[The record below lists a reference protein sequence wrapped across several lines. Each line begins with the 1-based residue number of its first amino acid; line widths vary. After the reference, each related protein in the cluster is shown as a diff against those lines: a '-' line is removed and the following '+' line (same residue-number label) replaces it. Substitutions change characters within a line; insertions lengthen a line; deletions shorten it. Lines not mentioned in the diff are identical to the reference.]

1 VTAGRL
7 YVVPTPI
14 GNLEDMTHR
23 AVRVLGEVSVVA
35 AEDTRSV
42 RVLLDRYGLSPPR
55 VVSFFEGNE
64 AKRVD
69 ELCAEMAGGVEIALV
84 SEAGMPGVS
93 DPGQRLVAAAAA
105 RGIPI
110 TVLPGPSAAITA
122 LVASG
127 LATDRFLFLGFPPRE
142 EGARQSLF
150 GSLRAE
156 PGSLVFYEAPPRVG
170 ATLADLAGAL
180 GPKRQAALGRELSK
194 LHEELVRGTLGELA
208 ARYAETPPRGECT
221 LVVAG
226 ATDAE
231 KEAVNAL
238 DVDQEIDR
246 LVAEGLGAAEI
257 AARLALA
264 TGKPRRQLY
273 QLILRR
279 KP

>member
-1 VTAGRL
+1 MTGRL

-42 RVLLDRYGLSPPR
+42 KVLLDRYGLRPAR
-55 VVSFFEGNE
+55 LVSFFEGNE
-64 AKRVD
+64 ARRVE
-69 ELCAEMAGGVEIALV
+69 ELIAELEGGAQVALV
-84 SEAGMPGVS
+84 SEAGTPGVS

-127 LATDRFLFLGFPPRE
+127 LPTDRFVFLGFPPRE
-142 EGARQSLF
+142 AGARQSLF
-150 GSLRAE
+150 GGLRAE
-156 PGSLVFYEAPPRVG
+156 PGTLVFYEAPPRVG

-180 GPKRQAALGRELSK
+180 GPSRAAALARELTK
-194 LHEELVRGTLGELA
+194 IHEEIVRGTLAELA
-208 ARYAETPPRGECT
+208 ERYAETPPRGECT

-226 ATDAE
+226 ASDAE
-231 KEAVNAL
+231 REAAQSL
-238 DVDQEIDR
+238 DLDQEIDR
-246 LVAEGLGAAEI
+246 LAAEGLGAQEI

-264 TGKPRRQLY
+264 TGKPRRQIY
-273 QLILRR
+273 QLVLRR
-279 KP
+279 RP